1 MNNRIAVLVVFV
13 FCSYAQPALG
23 QQLGFTQTV
32 EPPSLRYQLPQI
44 LNEPTFPSPRAIG
57 SPVFDVQAGSTFSPA
72 PVFRPSFVQ
81 PQSQPQSQP
90 LQYAG
95 ATESG
100 TILSLPNRQIVM
112 RPTFQISA
120 DTSLVVG
127 KPVPFGNSIPYSFQN
142 DGIPTLEQRREIR
155 QMPIESRPNRP
166 MHFYGN
172 TVRRRGGW

>member
-57 SPVFDVQAGSTFSPA
+57 SPVFDVNQFGSSLSPA
-72 PVFRPSFVQ
+72 PVFRPSFV
-81 PQSQPQSQP
+81 QSQP